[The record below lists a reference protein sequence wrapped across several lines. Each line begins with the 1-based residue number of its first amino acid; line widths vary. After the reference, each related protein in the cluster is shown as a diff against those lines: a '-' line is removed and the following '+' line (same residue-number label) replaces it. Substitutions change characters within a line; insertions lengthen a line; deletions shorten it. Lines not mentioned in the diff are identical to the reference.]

1 MLNLDI
7 YTFKKANFFL
17 NICAD
22 VALHVTFLGKGLD
35 EECGRRL
42 GGGGSELPTLEWVSQ
57 QPMCVRVCAC
67 IVNVN

>member
-35 EECGRRL
+35 EGGGRRL
-42 GGGGSELPTLEWVSQ
+42 GGGGY
-57 QPMCVRVCAC
+57 
-67 IVNVN
+67 